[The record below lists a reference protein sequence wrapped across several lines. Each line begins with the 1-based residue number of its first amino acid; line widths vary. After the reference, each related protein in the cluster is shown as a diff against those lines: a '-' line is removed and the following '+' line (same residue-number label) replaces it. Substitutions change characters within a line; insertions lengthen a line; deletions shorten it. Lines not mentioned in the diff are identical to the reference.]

1 MDMNAQTI
9 NNLFFFIAAHLM
21 WIVPLTGIEF

>member
-9 NNLFFFIAAHLM
+9 NNLFFFAARLM
-21 WIVPLTGIEF
+21 WILPLTGIEF